1 MRSSQLH
8 VSSVQV
14 SVVLP
19 AIEAVSHLALRLHHV
34 LDHGQE
40 GHLVLDALGQR
51 QVALESA
58 VQRLALLRA
67 LGHNHLGHLHLA
79 SAPLIAAGMHHVHR
93 SKYKYKSND
102 SLSGWYLTAAL
113 SGWSPPQTSAQV
125 DPGSGTHLIPEDALW
140 RVVSA
145 VRIEEQLGLVW
156 SPGRQGR
163 SFSVSLDAVHIPVSC
178 PGKFAAFMHIASA
191 ALLS

>member
-113 SGWSPPQTSAQV
+113 SGWSPPKPQHRWIQAAGHTLSQRTPFGELYLPYALKNSLAS
-125 DPGSGTHLIPEDALW
+125 SG
-140 RVVSA
+140 V
-145 VRIEEQLGLVW
+145 
-156 SPGRQGR
+156 QGDR
-163 SFSVSLDAVHIPVSC
+163 GAPSL
-178 PGKFAAFMHIASA
+178 
-191 ALLS
+191 